1 MAELQTVKG
10 ATDKIVCTVYSVWTG
25 SPSTSTVQD
34 ITGATIKGFFKASE
48 FDADGSALFT
58 KTGSITNAT
67 GGVCEIPIAAT
78 DTNSLTQQ
86 TIAFEVVAKLADG
99 VTYIRSGSQ
108 PLALLS
114 NVGKVLF

>member
-34 ITGATIKGFFKASE
+34 ITGATIKGYFKNSE
-48 FDADGSALFT
+48 FDSDASAVFT

-67 GGVCEIPIAAT
+67 GGICEVPIAAS
-78 DTNSLTQQ
+78 DTNTLAQSVLY
-86 TIAFEVVAKLADG
+86 FEAVAKLSDG

-108 PLALLS
+108 PIALLS
-114 NVGKVLF
+114 NVGKTLF